1 MAAPLATVQPP
12 TAQLGSKAA
21 AAGSLNSKAIC
32 LRGLGI
38 RILRS
43 GR

>member
-1 MAAPLATVQPP
+1 MAAPLTTVQPP
-12 TAQLGSKAA
+12 TAQLGDNAA
-21 AAGSLNSKAIC
+21 AADSLNSKAIC